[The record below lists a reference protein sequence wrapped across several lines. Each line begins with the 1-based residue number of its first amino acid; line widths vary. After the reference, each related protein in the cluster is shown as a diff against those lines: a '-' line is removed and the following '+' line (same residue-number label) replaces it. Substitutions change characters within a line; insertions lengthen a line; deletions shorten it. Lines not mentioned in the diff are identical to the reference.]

1 MIVVPQLS
9 ILIQA
14 RIARLGA
21 LQELTDRLTETVAAA
36 GDNGD
41 AAPNKTG
48 MRMTLAWSL
57 CSVIFGEIK
66 C

>member
-1 MIVVPQLS
+1 MIALS
-9 ILIQA
+9 ISIQA

-21 LQELTDRLTETVAAA
+21 LQELTGRLTETVAAA
-36 GDNGD
+36 GDMAT

-57 CSVIFGEIK
+57 CPLIFGEIK
-66 C
+66 Y